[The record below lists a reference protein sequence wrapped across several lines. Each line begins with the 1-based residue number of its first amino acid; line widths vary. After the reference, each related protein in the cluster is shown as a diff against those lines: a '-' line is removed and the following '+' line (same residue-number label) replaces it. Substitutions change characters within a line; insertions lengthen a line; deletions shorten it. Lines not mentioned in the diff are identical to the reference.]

1 VTELTLM
8 SRNALNYQILKMNSD
23 LVALKTGEKE
33 ETKVVATRMEVAST
47 EEVAEATA
55 TEIMVATK
63 AEVAVDSEEVEAE
76 TEVATT
82 TEVAIKAEVDTITE
96 VVIKA
101 EEVAEEATV
110 TETIITIVMKDQ
122 TGPDLLQ
129 TEMEEAE
136 AVVDTSQEVAE
147 VEIEELTEETSDTHS
162 ESSLL
167 TNKQMC
173 A

>member
-1 VTELTLM
+1 M
-8 SRNALNYQILKMNSD
+8 
-23 LVALKTGEKE
+23 
-33 ETKVVATRMEVAST
+33 
-47 EEVAEATA
+47 
-55 TEIMVATK
+55 
-63 AEVAVDSEEVEAE
+63 DSEEVEAV

-82 TEVAIKAEVDTITE
+82 TEVAIKAEADTITE

-136 AVVDTSQEVAE
+136 VVDTSQEVAE